1 MTAFGGFNRRHIRL
15 SWWQIG
21 LSLILAFPLIS
32 LAQETLKIEPVSAPA
47 FELTAENNSKHQL
60 KHYLGKLVYIDFWA
74 SWCAPCL
81 QSFPFMNSMQQKYQA
96 AGLQI
101 VAINLDKKMD
111 DAQIFLKKNPAQF
124 LVLFDPEGK
133 TPLQYAVKGMPSS
146 YLLDRSG
153 KIIFTHKGF
162 KAADQALL
170 EAKIRTELGLKN

>member
-1 MTAFGGFNRRHIRL
+1 MHANPYLRSRSSRQLWRQF
-15 SWWQIG
+15 G
-21 LSLILAFPLIS
+21 LSLIMVFPLICH
-32 LAQETLKIEPVSAPA
+32 AQETPAPA
-47 FELTAENNSKHQL
+47 FELNAENSSKHQL
-60 KHYLGKLVYIDFWA
+60 KQYFGKLVYVDFWA

-101 VAINLDKKMD
+101 IAINLDKKMG
-111 DAQIFLKKNPAQF
+111 DAQIFLNKNSAQF

-133 TPLQYAVKGMPSS
+133 TPLQYGVKGMPSS
-146 YLLDRSG
+146 YLIDRSG

-162 KAADQALL
+162 KLADQAVL

>member
-1 MTAFGGFNRRHIRL
+1 MRTDTSCRL
-15 SWWQIG
+15 PYFSQLQGHIG
-21 LSLILAFPLIS
+21 LCLVLTVPLFCH
-32 LAQETLKIEPVSAPA
+32 AQEAPAPA
-47 FELTAENNSKHQL
+47 FELTAESNSKHQL
-60 KHYLGKLVYIDFWA
+60 KQYLGKLVYIDFWA

-101 VAINLDKKMD
+101 IAISLDKKTE

-133 TPLQYAVKGMPSS
+133 TPLQYGVKGMPSS

-162 KAADQALL
+162 KVADQALL
-170 EAKIRTELGLKN
+170 EAKIRTELGLKD